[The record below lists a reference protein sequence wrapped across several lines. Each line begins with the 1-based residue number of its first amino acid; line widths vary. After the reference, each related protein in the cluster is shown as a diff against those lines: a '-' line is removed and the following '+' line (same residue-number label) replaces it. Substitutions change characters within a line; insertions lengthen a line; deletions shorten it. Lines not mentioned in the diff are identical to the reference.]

1 MVRKDLIFA
10 CRNLSSRSE
19 TIDYIAAAADK
30 AGLLLDAAE
39 FKAAVYRREAEVS
52 TSIGYGI
59 AIPHGKTDAVKEAFI
74 AFLSPQKPFI
84 WEKTMNDEIKGV
96 FMIGVPASGT
106 EMLHLKAISAIS
118 KKLLDDEFRTAL
130 LNAKTDEA
138 AFSLL
143 SDIDKSIK

>member
-10 CRNLSSRSE
+10 CRDTASRGE
-19 TIDYIAAAADK
+19 TIDYIVAAADK
-30 AGLLLDAAE
+30 AGLLSDATK
-39 FKAAVYRREAEVS
+39 FKEAVYQREKEVS

-74 AFLSPQKPFI
+74 AFLSPQNSFI
-84 WEKTMNDEIKGV
+84 WEETMQDEIKGV

-118 KKLLDDEFRTAL
+118 KKLLDDDFRTAL
-130 LNAKTDEA
+130 LAAKTDEE
-138 AFSLL
+138 AFGLL
-143 SDIDKSIK
+143 SDIDKNIK